1 MPKMQLNARKVESL
15 LPGNMRTQI
24 FDKNQP
30 NLALRIGASGVKT
43 WSVVYKWHGRMKRF
57 TIGTYP
63 AVSLADARS
72 RAREALRDV
81 SRGDDPQEQKMITR
95 EAGTFGELAAQYI
108 REWSQATKKSWVED
122 QRQLDVYLLPAWK
135 HVKASAVTIDDV
147 ELLLETL
154 ASRAPVQ
161 ANRVRALLR
170 HMYSWALSKRTHRK
184 KFALEHSPCAF
195 VARPAKERAR
205 ERVYS
210 DEELKAIWKAFGTIG
225 IVGDVFRLQLL
236 TAVRPGEAAGVEWR
250 ELDLERA
257 LWTQPGAKTKNGK
270 VHVIPLSSPAVRI
283 FEGLQQHQ
291 AGLKNPSKRNS
302 RFVFCNPRNPDIP
315 IAWLQKAGE
324 RVRDESK
331 VQDFRPHDLRRT
343 CATRLAEMGVPDAV
357 LKMILN
363 HSLGSDI
370 TGVYNQYKYFEER
383 KQALDAWAERLLMI
397 VSDLKAV
404 GASPLARRDL
414 PQHDNSALDTDVIH
428 SIA

>member
-15 LPGNMRTQI
+15 LPGNKRTQI

-81 SRGDDPQEQKMITR
+81 SRGNDPQEQKMITR
-95 EAGTFGELAAQYI
+95 EAGTFGDLAAEYI
-108 REWSQATKKSWVED
+108 QDWSQANKKSWVED

-135 HVKASAVTIDDV
+135 HVKASALTIDDV

-170 HMYSWALSKRTHRK
+170 HMYSWALSKRARRTN
-184 KFALEHSPCAF
+184 FALEHNPCAF
-195 VARPAKERAR
+195 IRRPARERAR

-210 DEELKAIWKAFGTIG
+210 DDELKALWKAFGTIG
-225 IVGDVFRLQLL
+225 LLGDVFRLQLL
-236 TAVRPGEAAGVEWR
+236 TAVRPGEATAAEWR
-250 ELDLERA
+250 ELELDRA
-257 LWTQPGAKTKNGK
+257 LWTQPGAKTKNGR
-270 VHVIPLSSPAVRI
+270 VHVIPLSPPGVRI
-283 FEGLQQHQ
+283 FQGLQQRQ
-291 AGLKNPSKRNS
+291 ADLKNPIKRKSN
-302 RFVFCNPRNPDIP
+302 FVFSNPRNPDMP
-315 IAWLQKAGE
+315 MTWLQKAGE

-383 KQALDAWAERLLMI
+383 KQALDAWAKRLLMI

-404 GASPLARRDL
+404 GASA
-414 PQHDNSALDTDVIH
+414 
-428 SIA
+428 IAAE